1 MKSNNSNHYH
11 MKKTNNSLRFSAVIL
26 TVFLVSLS
34 VFSFQ
39 KPADVSVLN
48 KSEKKI
54 ETLTTENFN
63 SFVNED
69 IALVDF
75 WAAWC
80 YPCRLQNPI
89 LEDVNSLMGD
99 KVKMGKLNV
108 DENKAISTTY
118 GITSI
123 PTLIIFKKGK
133 VVERLSGLQQKDALI
148 ATLNKHIE

>member
-1 MKSNNSNHYH
+1 
-11 MKKTNNSLRFSAVIL
+11 MKKTNNSLLNSAVIF
-26 TVFLVSLS
+26 TIIMVSLP
-34 VFSFQ
+34 FLSFQ
-39 KPADVSVLN
+39 KPANMSG
-48 KSEKKI
+48 KSNNEKKI

-63 SFVNED
+63 SFVNEEL
-69 IALVDF
+69 ALVDF

-89 LEDVNSLMGD
+89 LEDVNSQIGD
-99 KVKMGKLNV
+99 KVKIGKLNV
-108 DENKAISTTY
+108 DENRSISSTY

-133 VVERLSGLQQKDALI
+133 VVERLSGLQQKDALL